1 MATTYQPLASDLLA
15 AIAAHLKRQGIALRG
30 ETGEM
35 FVALISPKVR
45 DLCALVQELEG

>member
-1 MATTYQPLASDLLA
+1 MATTYQPLAIDLIDVLER
-15 AIAAHLKRQGIALRG
+15 HLKRQGIALQG

>member
-1 MATTYQPLASDLLA
+1 MTTASRLLA
-15 AIAAHLKRQGIALRG
+15 VDLIDVLEHHLKRQGIALQG